1 KDGPTSTTA
10 IWRTYVSFSL
20 DALSA
25 TPTFQTLIADE
36 HPMKVGTLCLDGTA
50 CAEYQTDPARG
61 DRTLADFF
69 MPEVDPS
76 DGRVYLTIND
86 DGENS
91 TTTKVGKAYVAVLR
105 QRTGPSLFASVGNL

>member
-1 KDGPTSTTA
+1 MNCA
-10 IWRTYVSFSL
+10 
-20 DALSA
+20 
-25 TPTFQTLIADE
+25 
-36 HPMKVGTLCLDGTA
+36 VGWSRGSRS
-50 CAEYQTDPARG
+50 AEYQTDPARG

-105 QRTGPSLFASVGNL
+105 QRTGPSLFASVGNLKPPTTAPVPVLVAHPAPVTTARVSATMLFFIAVI